1 MSRVQTV
8 REMIPEY
15 KANLDL
21 LRERRLE
28 LLEARKN
35 EPSFERRHK
44 LTERIVRLN
53 KIIASTAAA
62 LHDMMEYGR

>member
-1 MSRVQTV
+1 MQTV

>member
-1 MSRVQTV
+1 MQTV
-8 REMIPEY
+8 REMKPEY

>member
-1 MSRVQTV
+1 MKTV
-8 REMIPEY
+8 CEMIPEY
-15 KANLDL
+15 NANLDR
-21 LRERRLE
+21 LRERRIE

-44 LTERIVRLN
+44 LTERIVPLTR
-53 KIIASTAAA
+53 IIASTESA